1 MKKVTLRLTLDVT
14 FESPDET
21 PLNLQALTDNLHS
34 IGDNPAIRDA
44 FTEGTNAKVPYTCSA
59 VNVDLS
65 NVQRTKVG
73 TSEHNAFVEA
83 LENVAEFVDGG
94 SVRADYSG
102 RGMYGAVCYGVKA
115 DNQGELAAEI
125 GKHGLPQPKWDNMG
139 LGVVAYWPGIEGAK
153 NKEDGE

>member
-34 IGDNPAIRDA
+34 IGDNPVIRDA
-44 FTEGTNAKVPYTCSA
+44 FTDGTNAKVPYTCST

-65 NVQRTKVG
+65 TIRKANVG
-73 TSEHNAFVEA
+73 TFEHILLVEA
-83 LENVAEFVDGG
+83 IVIAAGYATNGE
-94 SVRADYSG
+94 VRTDYSG
-102 RGMYGAVCYGVKA
+102 RGMFGRTCYAITA
-115 DNQGELAAEI
+115 DRSGELSAEI
-125 GKHGLPQPKWDNMG
+125 ARQGLPTPEWDSMG

-153 NKEDGE
+153 EE